1 MKKINNLKELREERL
16 RLRLEVK
23 RLEQQILEDVELIK
37 NDLKPGNLVSGF
49 FKNMFHRENNGIAT
63 AGVNIGIDILL
74 RNLLLRKSGWMYRLL
89 IPYLAKNVANNYM
102 ASKNINIVEIGKY
115 LYDKWKNR
123 DHHALY
129 DKGTADIN
137 Y

>member
-1 MKKINNLKELREERL
+1 MKKINNIKELREERL

-23 RLEQQILEDVELIK
+23 RLEKQILDDVDLIK

-49 FKNMFHRENNGIAT
+49 FKNLFHRENNGIAT
-63 AGVNIGIDILL
+63 AGVNIGIDMLL
-74 RNLLLRKSGWMYRLL
+74 RNLILRRSGWLYRLL
-89 IPYLAKNVANNYM
+89 IPYLAKNIANNYM
-102 ASKNINIVEIGKY
+102 ASNHINIAEIARF
-115 LYDKWKNR
+115 LYDKWRNK
-123 DHHALY
+123 DHHAIY